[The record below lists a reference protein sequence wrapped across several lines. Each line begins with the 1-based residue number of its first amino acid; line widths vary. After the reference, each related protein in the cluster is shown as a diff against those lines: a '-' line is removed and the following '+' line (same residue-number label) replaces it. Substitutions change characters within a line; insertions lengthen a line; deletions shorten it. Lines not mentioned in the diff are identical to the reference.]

1 MPRWPAE
8 WEPHAGTAM
17 CWPLR
22 AEMWRGQLAAAERA
36 HAEVAD
42 AIARF
47 EPVTMIAAPRT
58 AERAAAMCGAGVEVV
73 ELPIDDSWF
82 RDSGPI
88 YVIDDGGG
96 RVATDWRFNAWG
108 DKFVP
113 YDDDALAARRFADLI
128 GDPVR
133 SVDMVFEGG
142 SITGDGEG
150 TVVTTTQCLMH
161 PNRNPTM
168 TKVEIEAVLRAE
180 LGTEQL
186 LWLPHGLALDDDTDG
201 HVDNIAAF
209 AAPGQ
214 LVLQGCDDTDEDDW
228 LRLDVDRRVAI
239 GRDRCPRTAARRDR
253 DPGAP
258 VRRGRR
264 RAGGRAVPQ
273 LLRRQRLRRRADVRP
288 PRRRRHGGDD
298 RRPVPGSRDVRGRG
312 RRDPRLRRW
321 RHPLHHPT
329 DPRALRMSAGDSPR
343 RTFWQADGIESV
355 RVDQWLWSV
364 RLTKTRADAAA
375 ACRGGHVKVNGKTA
389 KPATTLKVG
398 DRVEARLHDR
408 ERICDVTTLVAK
420 RVGAPIAE
428 TCFVDHSPPPPP
440 RDEYVPLFER
450 DRGAG
455 RPTKRDRRQLDR
467 LRGRTR

>member
-1 MPRWPAE
+1 
-8 WEPHAGTAM
+8 M
-17 CWPLR
+17 CWPVR

-47 EPVTMIAAPRT
+47 EPVTMIVAPRT

-88 YVIDDGGG
+88 YVVDDGGG
-96 RVATDWRFNAWG
+96 AGG
-108 DKFVP
+108 DRLAVQCLGRQVR
-113 YDDDALAARRFADLI
+113 AVRRRCAAARRFADVA

-168 TKVEIEAVLRAE
+168 TKAEIEAVLRAE
-180 LGTEQL
+180 LGAERL

-228 LRLDVDRRVAI
+228 LRLDIDRRVAI
-239 GRDRCPRTAARRDR
+239 GRDRCPRAGARRDR
-253 DPGAP
+253 DPGPP
-258 VRRGRR
+258 VRGGRR

-273 LLRRQRLRRRADVRP
+273 LLRRQRVRRRADVRP
-288 PRRRRHGGDD
+288 P
-298 RRPVPGSRDVRGRG
+298 
-312 RRDPRLRRW
+312 
-321 RHPLHHPT
+321 
-329 DPRALRMSAGDSPR
+329 
-343 RTFWQADGIESV
+343 
-355 RVDQWLWSV
+355 
-364 RLTKTRADAAA
+364 ADADMVAMI
-375 ACRGGHVKVNGKTA
+375 
-389 KPATTLKVG
+389 G
-398 DRVEARLHDR
+398 DLYPGRETFAVE
-408 ERICDVTTLVAK
+408 
-420 RVGAPIAE
+420 VGAMLACGGGGIHCITQQIPA
-428 TCFVDHSPPPPP
+428 P
-440 RDEYVPLFER
+440 
-450 DRGAG
+450 
-455 RPTKRDRRQLDR
+455 
-467 LRGRTR
+467 